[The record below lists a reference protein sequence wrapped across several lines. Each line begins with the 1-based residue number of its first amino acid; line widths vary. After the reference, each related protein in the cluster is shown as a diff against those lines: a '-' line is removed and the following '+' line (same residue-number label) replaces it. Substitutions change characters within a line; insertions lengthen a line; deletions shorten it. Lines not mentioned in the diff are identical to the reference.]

1 MRCRQWNPGQGSQ
14 LQQLLVIE
22 EALLTPII
30 VSGLLK
36 SLLNAH
42 VNVPLAL
49 SPDVPSLPALTK
61 HKRQSFVKV
70 DINIAV
76 YLVSLVS

>member
-1 MRCRQWNPGQGSQ
+1 MSWNPGQGSQ
-14 LQQLLVIE
+14 LQQLLITE

-30 VSGLLK
+30 VSGLLE

-42 VNVPLAL
+42 INIPLAL
-49 SPDVPSLPALTK
+49 SPYAPSLPALTK
-61 HKRQSFVKV
+61 HKRQIFVKV
-70 DINIAV
+70 DINITV